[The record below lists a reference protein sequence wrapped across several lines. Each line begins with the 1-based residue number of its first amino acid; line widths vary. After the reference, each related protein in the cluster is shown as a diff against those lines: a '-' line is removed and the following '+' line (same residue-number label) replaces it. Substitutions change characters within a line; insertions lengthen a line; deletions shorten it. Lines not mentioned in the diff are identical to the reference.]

1 MKTRSGFFSPATG
14 VLYRAALLI
23 ACLLPVAV
31 VAQDVCIPD
40 DVGVPYL
47 NGNPNW
53 WDESLGTPEYWPAI
67 DDPRWRGAFVH
78 TSGGAA
84 ASEHVTFRTLRNADE
99 VYMAWI
105 VSVDPLYDDDEYV
118 YLGLA
123 PNGVGGAGG
132 DIRIVIRP
140 FGNSNIDVPLQ
151 DPHSVQFLTRT
162 GLGVAWAAEAQNP
175 DWLAPAEENIAVIRN
190 IGEQF
195 WAVLMRIPI
204 DANADDGVD
213 LATSFDFWFALLV
226 SHSTGSVEYD
236 YPEGLDISTVSG
248 SEDQAADWQGA
259 RRDLAPTAAGCIQG
273 ITLAWSDIG
282 TVDAVGDCVPA
293 TTLSANLTVDDGSG
307 GPGSIIFCA
316 RPQNDGESV
325 GADDVR
331 ATFRLAN
338 WGSTDR
344 TTGTWDTINT
354 PNCADSDVGKRAC
367 NQAAIATGAKGAI
380 TYQWDL
386 TTEEACSYDVPSH
399 PVDCTGEDP
408 PTKDDHQ
415 CMLVELDGAPGITF
429 PMSSVARNMNFVEA
443 STFVRDAEISVA
455 GPRDVYLFVQTD
467 NMPPPRSDGFDGD
480 GGSAGGD
487 VPVDDVNDTPNEP
500 ASPATA
506 AIGVTAS
513 RDAAAGRTTDS
524 NKRPEQPFEPPAD
537 VPPLEKGEFEALRE
551 TEPTYQVHVFH
562 DTGEVINIDGT
573 EHKLLKPQPSF
584 GYFVEHDG
592 PLTGWRHTLAGAEEI
607 IPGRYYK
614 LGVPASGKAVV
625 TTTIEAVEQGLW
637 WLWLL
642 IGILILL
649 LIVVVVYA
657 RRQSAP

>member
-1 MKTRSGFFSPATG
+1 MKTRSGFFSPENG
-14 VLYRAALLI
+14 VLYCAALLI
-23 ACLLPVAV
+23 ACLLPLSV

-40 DVGVPYL
+40 DTGVPYL

-53 WDESLGTPEYWPAI
+53 WDEALGEPEYWPAA

-105 VSVDPLYDDDEYV
+105 VSVDPLYNDQEYV

-132 DIRIVIRP
+132 DVRIVIRP
-140 FGNSNIDVPLQ
+140 FGDSGSSTGEPL
-151 DPHSVQFLTRT
+151 PAPYSVQFLTRT
-162 GLGVAWAAEAQNP
+162 GPGAAWTAAAGNP
-175 DWLAPAEENIAVIRN
+175 DWLTPAEENIAVIRN

-226 SHSTGSVEYD
+226 SHPSGSVEYD
-236 YPEGLDISTVSG
+236 YPEGLNAMTVIG
-248 SEDQAADWQGA
+248 SSDLAADWQGA
-259 RRDLAPTAAGCIQG
+259 RRDLAPTAPGCIQG

-282 TVDAVGDCVPA
+282 TVDASGDCVPA
-293 TTLSANLTVDDGSG
+293 TTLSADLTVDDGAG
-307 GPGSIIFCA
+307 GPGSIVFCA
-316 RPQNDGESV
+316 RPQNGGALV
-325 GADDVR
+325 GADDIR

-367 NQAAIATGAKGAI
+367 NPAAIVTGATGAI

-386 TTEEACSYDVPSH
+386 TIAEACSYDVPAH
-399 PVDCTGEDP
+399 PVNCTGEAP

-415 CMLVELDGAPGITF
+415 CMLVELEGAPGITF
-429 PMSSVARNMNFVEA
+429 PISSVARNMNFVQA

-455 GPRDVYLFVQTD
+455 GPRDVYLYVQTD
-467 NMPPPRSDGFDGD
+467 NMPAPRSDQPRDNVKT
-480 GGSAGGD
+480 GG
-487 VPVDDVNDTPNEP
+487 NEP
-500 ASPATA
+500 VAPATA
-506 AIGVTAS
+506 AIAVGTGTDV
-513 RDAAAGRTTDS
+513 AAGRET
-524 NKRPEQPFEPPAD
+524 NAAHRPQQPFEPPAG
-537 VPPLEKGEFEALRE
+537 VPALDKGEFEALRE

-562 DTGEVINIDGT
+562 DTGELIDVDGT
-573 EHKLLKPQPSF
+573 QQRLLKPQPSF

-592 PLTGWRHTLAGAEEI
+592 PLSGWRHQLGGAEEI
-607 IPGRYYK
+607 ISGRYYK

-625 TTTIEAVEQGLW
+625 TTTIEAVEPQVR

-649 LIVVVVYA
+649 LIIVLIYA
-657 RRQSAP
+657 KSRTGP